1 MRKLLGAEYEE
12 YLACYTKPHY
22 GGVRINTLKTS
33 PEEFED
39 ICPFELKRIPW
50 IETGYYYDIQ
60 EQPAKHP
67 FYYGGVYY
75 IQEPSAMTP
84 ASLLPVEPGDRVL
97 DICAAPGGKSTE
109 LGARLKGQG
118 VLVSNDISNSRAKAL
133 LKNIELFGIRNALVL
148 SEAPNRLA
156 EYFEGY
162 FDKILVDA
170 PCSGE
175 GMFRKSP
182 AIIKNWEQYGVEY
195 YNKLQKEIILFAAR
209 MLKPGGYMLYSTCTF
224 SPEENEGTI
233 AYLMEQCPE
242 FHVVPALPGG
252 RAASYEGFDRGR
264 QEWLKEL
271 ENPPQLAKDREQELA
286 HGIRLWPHKIEGE
299 GHFIILLHKDESDS
313 VGWERAEAGR
323 VTAPSERTGEKRAAV
338 PLERIGGRAAELS
351 DRTGNSRGQA
361 GRQKQLTGSQKQ
373 LGSQGLLT
381 EEAMDFIR
389 NIKFPVRE
397 ELLHVHE
404 DRVYLLPEGLPN
416 LKGLRILRQGLLL
429 GEMKKQRFE
438 PSQALACA
446 LTVEDY
452 GRVLRWKAEDPN
464 VIRYLKCE
472 AIDVGRELEDGWYLV
487 CVEKFPLGWLKAA
500 KNSYKN
506 KYLPGWRWV

>member
-1 MRKLLGAEYEE
+1 MNLPKSFEDRMRKLLGEEYEE

-22 GGVRINTLKTS
+22 GGVRVNTLKTS
-33 PEEFED
+33 PEEFER
-39 ICPFELKRIPW
+39 ICPFELRRIPW
-50 IETGYYYDIQ
+50 VSNGYYYNTQ

-84 ASLLPVEPGDRVL
+84 ASLLPVEPGDKVL

-109 LGARLKGQG
+109 LGARLKGKG

-148 SEAPNRLA
+148 SEAPNRLT

-162 FDKILVDA
+162 FDKILIDA

-195 YNKLQKEIILFAAR
+195 YNKLQKEIIVFAAK

-242 FHVVPALPGG
+242 FHAVPAIPEDEELREG
-252 RAASYEGFDRGR
+252 RESYEGGRSYAGFGRGKP
-264 QEWLKEL
+264 EWLKEL
-271 ENPPQLAKDREQELA
+271 ANPPQLAKEREQELV
-286 HGIRLWPHKIEGE
+286 HGIRLWPHKLDGE
-299 GHFIILLHKDESDS
+299 GHFAILLHKSENIGKNKSENAS
-313 VGWERAEAGR
+313 AGSELLRFAEDTQPMYKTANGR
-323 VTAPSERTGEKRAAV
+323 
-338 PLERIGGRAAELS
+338 
-351 DRTGNSRGQA
+351 NSA
-361 GRQKQLTGSQKQ
+361 IRQKQPERQASLSD
-373 LGSQGLLT
+373 
-381 EEAMDFIR
+381 EALEFIR
-389 NIKFPVRE
+389 RIKFPIRE

-404 DRVYLLPEGLPN
+404 DRVYLLPEGLPK

-446 LTVEDY
+446 LTVKDY
-452 GRVLRWKAEDPN
+452 DQVLNLRVDDPN

-472 AIDVGRELEDGWYLV
+472 SVEIGRELEDGWYLV
-487 CVEKFPLGWLKAA
+487 CVEEFPLGWMKAA
-500 KNSYKN
+500 GNSYKN